1 MAGRLRVEM
10 QHAKIYLRA
19 FEPDD
24 CRNINAWRRD
34 EEVYRLTGGNRY
46 FVSSERDR
54 QWVLEKILDNKAE
67 IYLAICLAEND
78 CMIGYISLAD
88 IDYRNGRAEWS
99 GIVIGEKEYRGQGY
113 ATQAIYLL
121 LEYAFDELG
130 LHRVSGSW
138 LAENTLSMF
147 VGRMMGF
154 RQEGVLRDYV
164 YKSGKRHDMVIMSM
178 LKPEFEQL
186 RARYAKRSSVDA

>member
-1 MAGRLRVEM
+1 M
-10 QHAKIYLRA
+10 QNAKIYFRA

-24 CRNINAWRRD
+24 YQRINLWRRD
-34 EEVYRLTGGNRY
+34 EEVYRLTAGNRL
-46 FVSSERDR
+46 FVSAERDR
-54 QWVLEKILDNKAE
+54 QWVLEKSLGDKTE

-78 CMIGYISLAD
+78 LMIGYVSLAD

-113 ATQAIYLL
+113 ATQAIYVL

-138 LAENTLSMF
+138 LAENSVSLF

-154 RQEGVLRDYV
+154 HQEGVLRDYV
-164 YKSGKRHDMVIMSM
+164 FKDGKRHDLVIMSI

-186 RARYAKRSSVDA
+186 RVRYAKNPRANT